1 MRFQET
7 HLSEMSCARTKPGL
21 VEFIQLQLIVEGLN
35 CACARFLKVVRPAKH
50 EQVFPVGLVLKLVIF
65 RQETGPGLRFGLEFI
80 APLYI
85 RRLRRIKDWLIQLGS
100 VITEGKL
107 SGST

>member
-50 EQVFPVGLVLKLVIF
+50 EQVFPVGLVLKLVIC
-65 RQETGPGLRFGLEFI
+65 RQEIGPSLRFELEFI
-80 APLYI
+80 TPLYI
-85 RRLRRIKDWLIQLGS
+85 RRLRRNERLADPVGLHNN
-100 VITEGKL
+100 
-107 SGST
+107 